1 MASTPKNKSND
12 QDITAKPMTSKEIK
26 ELRRVHERLC
36 NFSDKIAIQEQINS
50 IKQTQHERNENAI
63 SVLKSQENDE
73 IVASENNLIK
83 QLENDLQ
90 IIVARGEHYI
100 RPQDMQAAFRFLAKK
115 KISKKESIEMVW
127 EVDEKLDGV
136 VDWEEFLLMFERN
149 IRDTSGLEPASMHHF
164 VQFLIYDE
172 NENGFVSIDEV
183 MDMLYS
189 RYGRESM
196 EKWICLLF
204 GSNDGVT
211 PVKEIGTEG
220 GEIDFL
226 KYFDVV
232 ENERRKMFWESEYG
246 QLILQKKKKK

>member
-1 MASTPKNKSND
+1 MAKNKNEE
-12 QDITAKPMTSKEIK
+12 INNPKPMTSKEIK
-26 ELRRVHERLC
+26 ELRRVFERLC
-36 NFSDKIAIQEQINS
+36 NFADKIGISDQIKTIQ
-50 IKQTQHERNENAI
+50 QTQHDRNEKIVIADY
-63 SVLKSQENDE
+63 KSQDEDIIANEN
-73 IVASENNLIK
+73 LLLK
-83 QLENDLQ
+83 QLDDQLNV
-90 IIVARGEHYI
+90 IARGEPYI
-100 RPQDMQAAFRFLAKK
+100 RPQDVRAALKYLGKK
-115 KISKKESIEMVW
+115 SISKKESIELVW

-136 VDWEEFLLMFERN
+136 IDWEEFQLMFERN
-149 IRDTSGLEPASMHHF
+149 IRDTSGLEPAGLHHF

-172 NENGFVSIDEV
+172 NENGYVSIDEV

-204 GSNDGVT
+204 GSNDGIT

-232 ENERRKMFWESEYG
+232 EKERRKMFWESEYG
-246 QLILQKKKKK
+246 QLILQKKKKKK